1 MTESQYPLQTRL
13 LEGVE
18 DAEESLVEL
27 GEEGGVVGQPGL
39 AALQILEEGKIVPA
53 DTLPGLLLVKNFL
66 E

>member
-1 MTESQYPLQTRL
+1 M
-13 LEGVE
+13 E
-18 DAEESLVEL
+18 DAEEPLVEL

-53 DTLPGLLLVKNFL
+53 DTLPGLLLVKNLL